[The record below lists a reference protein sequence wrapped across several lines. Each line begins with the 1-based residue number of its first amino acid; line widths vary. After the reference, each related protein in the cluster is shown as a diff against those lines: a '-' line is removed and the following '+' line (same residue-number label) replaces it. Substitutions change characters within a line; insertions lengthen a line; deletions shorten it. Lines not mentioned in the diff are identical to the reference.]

1 VNESETFI
9 ELFGRVAE
17 HVHGVVDGLTPDDLA
32 WSPAPGA
39 NSIGWL
45 VWHLTRVQDDHIA
58 DLLDEEQL
66 WTTGAWAPR
75 FGLTPDPGNTGY
87 GHTAAEVAAV
97 RPESA
102 EALRAYYDS
111 VAARTQEL
119 LARLT
124 SDELDRIVDERWD
137 PPVTLG
143 VRLVSIAD
151 DDIQHAGQ
159 AAYLKGLLSTRSAQG
174 SNG

>member
-1 VNESETFI
+1 MNESEAFV

-17 HVHGVVDGLTPDDLA
+17 HVHGVVDGLSAEDLL

-45 VWHLTRVQDDHIA
+45 VWHLTRVQDDHVA
-58 DLLDEEQL
+58 DLLDEDQL
-66 WTTGAWAPR
+66 WETGPWAPR

-87 GHTAAEVAAV
+87 GHRADDVAAV
-97 RPESA
+97 RPEGA
-102 EALRAYYDS
+102 DVLIAYYDA
-111 VAARTQEL
+111 VAERTMA
-119 LARLT
+119 LARRLT
-124 SDELDRIVDERWD
+124 PDELDQVVDERWD
-137 PPVTLG
+137 PPVTMG

-159 AAYLKGLLSTRSAQG
+159 AAYVRGLLDRG
-174 SNG
+174 

>member
-1 VNESETFI
+1 VNESEALI
-9 ELFGRVAE
+9 ELFGRIAE
-17 HVHGVVDGLTPDDLA
+17 HVHDVVDGLTPDDLVWA
-32 WSPAPGA
+32 PAPGA

-45 VWHLTRVQDDHIA
+45 VWHLTRVQDDHVA

-66 WTTGAWAPR
+66 WATGPWAVR

-87 GHTAAEVAAV
+87 GHTAADVAAV

-102 EALRAYYDS
+102 EALVSYYAA
-111 VAARTQEL
+111 VAARTEAFL
-119 LARLT
+119 DRLT
-124 SDELDRIVDERWD
+124 DDDLDQVVDERWD
-137 PPVTLG
+137 PPVTMG

-159 AAYLKGLLSTRSAQG
+159 AAYLRGLLARHD
-174 SNG
+174 

>member
-1 VNESETFI
+1 MNESELLI
-9 ELFGRVAE
+9 ELFGRVTE
-17 HVHGVVDGLTPDDLA
+17 HVHGVVGGLSPDDLV

-66 WTTGAWAPR
+66 WSTGSWASR

-87 GHTAAEVAAV
+87 GHTPAEVATV
-97 RPESA
+97 RPETADALVSYY
-102 EALRAYYDS
+102 EA
-111 VAARTQEL
+111 VATRTGAL
-119 LARLT
+119 LGRLT
-124 SDELDRIVDERWD
+124 PEDLDRVVDERWD
-137 PPVTLG
+137 PPVTMG

-159 AAYLKGLLSTRSAQG
+159 AAYLRGLLAK
-174 SNG
+174 

>member
-1 VNESETFI
+1 LHVNESETFI

-17 HVHGVVDGLTPDDLA
+17 HVHEVVGGLSADDLV
-32 WSPAPGA
+32 WSPERGA

-45 VWHLTRVQDDHIA
+45 VWHLTRVQDDHVA

-66 WTTGAWAPR
+66 WTTGPWAPR
-75 FGLTPDPGNTGY
+75 FGLVPDSGNTGY
-87 GHTAAEVAAV
+87 GHSADQAASVQ
-97 RPESA
+97 PDSA
-102 EALRAYYDS
+102 DVLVSYYDA
-111 VAARTQEL
+111 VAARTKAFLEH
-119 LARLT
+119 LT
-124 SDELDRIVDERWD
+124 PDELDRIVDERWH

-159 AAYLKGLLSTRSAQG
+159 AAFVRGLLARR
-174 SNG
+174 